1 MQKFFTDY
9 CTPEMGLARPRDDKA
24 GTIRRMLDF
33 SEGKPIS
40 SDGQKCGYH
49 QQNQGEVSVVTSL
62 GNITSSKCEQDSS
75 MKNESSITDKRH
87 HPADWICNLP
97 HSLRGVYENQKRLGP
112 KQSHRVL
119 ACATSPLREVVIQ
132 MHNRVGAVIKYLP
145 A

>member
-1 MQKFFTDY
+1 
-9 CTPEMGLARPRDDKA
+9 MGLARPRDDKA

-40 SDGQKCGYH
+40 SDTHKCDSH
-49 QQNQGEVSVVTSL
+49 HLNQGEVSVMTSL
-62 GNITSSKCEQDSS
+62 GNVTSCKCEQDSS
-75 MKNESSITDKRH
+75 TMKGSSITDRQH

-97 HSLRGVYENQKRLGP
+97 HSLRGVYENQKKLGP
-112 KQSHRVL
+112 KQSHSVI
-119 ACATSPLREVVIQ
+119 ACATSPLRDVVVQ